1 MKSRRT
7 GEQDREEGVVLLL
20 IVCAAVGAHGLLLL
34 TDYKIWDGWWLTQ
47 ELIYGRRF
55 DLLLSYAREFG
66 RPTDYLYWRFLGLF
80 GRPEVAIKFLALA
93 AWIAAGIFMF
103 KAMKTTA
110 GLGVWVAGG
119 IAVIFVVCPAY
130 KMMGESI
137 LFMNTMSV
145 AVFWAAWWMHGRS
158 IVAPALWRRGIAVVL
173 FVLSFNLNS
182 LLVFYYAVGAAF
194 LALKAESWAPGDL
207 FALAKKRVFQFPE
220 LVALPVIYWVFKSFA
235 APASGH
241 HADYNKPSFDPSLL
255 AQGYWHMWE
264 YLLLDGA
271 KALLGSPLLVLGAG
285 IASVIAAMFV
295 AKHSSRVQIVEETEC
310 FGKIAVCGVGL
321 LLAAALPYI
330 AVGQNLASES
340 WLSRNSIL
348 VGMPLGMMA
357 VGVLGWL
364 AQRFA
369 PARPAFAAVPL
380 LFVCLLCIV
389 ATNRN
394 TLELEAFAAKQESVR
409 VKLRAAI
416 AQTGS
421 CVVQLRDYYLI
432 PGTVPYYPPIIWT
445 YLAAYGDDRPRT
457 FVIDITA
464 MAPPQEQ
471 VNPDGSRQ
479 LAFPALPITSPV
491 LLQLMD
497 QTTMPWLL
505 DEVPR
510 EGPQT
515 MFIVQ
520 QGKLGSDGAAIGFGY
535 LWRKWFDPESLLDFV
550 DELTTTAVLNLP
562 PVGPS

>member
-479 LAFPALPITSPV
+479 LVFPALPITSPV